1 MTDIVE
7 LDLGRRIRNAIAG
20 FSGKAYIDEN
30 AVKELVRELQRTLIT
45 ADVDVHLVLKITKEI
60 EKKALDLEK
69 KKDLAIRE
77 QVVKIVYDEL
87 VVLLGETYEPKID
100 KKKILLVGLYGSGKT
115 TTAAKLGKF
124 YKSKG
129 MRTAVICADT
139 DRPAAY
145 EQLQQL
151 CEKAGLE
158 FYGEKNE
165 KNSAKIVEN
174 GLRKLNN
181 CDVIIVDSSGR
192 NALEN
197 DLIDELKSIVAVLKP
212 DEKILVVSADIGQ
225 VAGKQARAFNE
236 GIGVDGIIVTKAD
249 GSAKAGGA
257 LSAAHHA
264 DAKVMFIGTGEHLD
278 ELRPYDSKKYVAR
291 LLGFPD
297 LEALLE
303 KVKTIEAESGV
314 GKEVLKE
321 EKLTMKTFL
330 EQIKAAKKMGPLK
343 DVFSMMGAPD
353 VPEEI
358 LQQGEGKMKKFEAM
372 INSMTPA
379 EREDPELIKKSASRI
394 SRIAKGSGCTVADVR
409 ELLRQFDMIN
419 KMMYGFK
426 KDRGMRRKLEKLMK
440 SGFKFM

>member
-1 MTDIVE
+1 ME

-20 FSGKAYIDEN
+20 FTGKAYIDEN
-30 AVKELVRELQRTLIT
+30 AVKELVKELQRTLISS
-45 ADVDVHLVLKITKEI
+45 DVDVHLVLKITKEI
-60 EKKALDLEK
+60 ERKALDLEHK
-69 KKDLAIRE
+69 KELAIRE
-77 QVVKIVYDEL
+77 QVVRIVYDEL
-87 VVLLGETYEPKID
+87 VRLLGETYEPGIG
-100 KKKILLVGLYGSGKT
+100 KKKILLAGLYGSGKT

-124 YKSKG
+124 YKSRG
-129 MRTAVICADT
+129 MRVAVICADT

-151 CEKAGLE
+151 CGRAGLE
-158 FYGEKNE
+158 FYGEKGE
-165 KNSAKIVEN
+165 KDSAAIVEK
-174 GLRKLNN
+174 GIQKLHNY
-181 CDVIIVDSSGR
+181 DIIIVDSSGR
-192 NALEN
+192 NALEE
-197 DLIDELKSIVAVLKP
+197 DLIAELKRIVEVLRP
-212 DEKILVVSADIGQ
+212 EEKILVVSADIGQ
-225 VAGKQARAFNE
+225 VAGKQAKAFND
-236 GIGVDGIIVTKAD
+236 GIGINGIIVTKAD

-264 DAKVMFIGTGEHLD
+264 NANVMFIGTGEHID

-303 KVKTIEAESGV
+303 KVKVIEAESGIS
-314 GKEVLKE
+314 KETLKE
-321 EKLTMKTFL
+321 EKLTMRMFL

-379 EREDPELIKKSASRI
+379 ERDDPDIIRKSAGRI
-394 SRIAKGSGCTVADVR
+394 SRIARGSGCTVAEVR
-409 ELLRQFDMIN
+409 ELLKQFDMIN

-426 KDRGMRRKLEKLMK
+426 KDRGMRRKIEKMMK
-440 SGFKFM
+440 GGFKFM

>member
-1 MTDIVE
+1 MNAIVE

-20 FSGKAYIDEN
+20 FSGKAYIDEK
-30 AVKELVRELQRTLIT
+30 AVKELVKELQRTLIS

-60 EKKALDLEK
+60 ERKALDLEK
-69 KKDLAIRE
+69 KKELAIRE
-77 QVVKIVYDEL
+77 QVVRVVYDEL
-87 VVLLGETYEPKID
+87 VALLGESYEPKIE

-124 YKSKG
+124 YKAKG
-129 MRTAVICADT
+129 MKVAVVCADT

-158 FYGEKNE
+158 FYGEKGE
-165 KNSAKIVEN
+165 KDSAAIVS
-174 GLRKLNN
+174 RAMQKLHNREI
-181 CDVIIVDSSGR
+181 VIVDSSGR
-192 NALEN
+192 NALESS
-197 DLIDELKSIVAVLKP
+197 LIDELKRIVAVFSP

-225 VAGKQARAFNE
+225 VAGKQAKAFDE

-264 DAKVMFIGTGEHLD
+264 NAKVMFIGTGEHID

-303 KVKTIEAESGV
+303 KVKAVEAESGIS
-314 GKEVLKE
+314 KKMLKE

-379 EREDPELIKKSASRI
+379 ERDDPEIIKKSASRI
-394 SRIAKGSGCTVADVR
+394 SRIAKGSGCSVAEVR

-426 KDRGMRRKLEKLMK
+426 KDRGMRRQIERIMK
-440 SGFKFM
+440 GGFRF

>member
-1 MTDIVE
+1 MGCIVE
-7 LDLGRRIRNAIAG
+7 IDLGRRIRNAISA
-20 FSGKAYIDEN
+20 FTGKAYIDEK
-30 AVKELVRELQRTLIT
+30 AVKELVKELQRTLISS
-45 ADVDVHLVLKITKEI
+45 DVDVHLVLKITKEI
-60 EKKALDLEK
+60 EKKALDLEQK
-69 KKDLAIRE
+69 KELAIRE

-87 VVLLGETYEPKID
+87 VSLLGETYEPKIE

-129 MRTAVICADT
+129 MRVGVICADT

-145 EQLQQL
+145 EQLEQL
-151 CEKAGLE
+151 CKQAGLE
-158 FYGEKNE
+158 FYGEKGE
-165 KNSAKIVEN
+165 KNSAAIVER
-174 GLRKLNN
+174 GLHKLENQ
-181 CDVIIVDSSGR
+181 DVIIVDSSGR

-197 DLIDELKSIVAVLKP
+197 DLIEELKRIVEVLKP

-225 VAGKQARAFNE
+225 VAGKQATAFNE
-236 GIGVDGIIVTKAD
+236 GINVDGIIVTKAD

-257 LSAAHHA
+257 LSAAYTA
-264 DAKVMFIGTGEHLD
+264 QAKVMFIGTGEHLD

-297 LEALLE
+297 LEALLD
-303 KVKTIEAESGV
+303 KVKTIESESNIAAQLV
-314 GKEVLKE
+314 E

-353 VPEEI
+353 VPEEV
-358 LQQGEGKMKKFEAM
+358 LQQSEGKMKKFEAM
-372 INSMTPA
+372 INSMTPE
-379 EREDPELIKKSASRI
+379 ERDDPEIIKKSASRI
-394 SRIAKGSGCTVADVR
+394 NRIARGSGCSPADVR
-409 ELLRQFDMIN
+409 ELLKQFDLIN

-426 KDRGMRRKLEKLMK
+426 KDRGMRRKIEKLMK
-440 SGFKFM
+440 GGFKFS